1 MPQHWNYGIRA
12 RWATAEPED
21 VMEIEKVDEITLALL
36 YLTTFRDRHGLRARK
51 SHISGRFWIASTKA
65 GRFTNLQRRRDP

>member
-1 MPQHWNYGIRA
+1 
-12 RWATAEPED
+12 
-21 VMEIEKVDEITLALL
+21 MEIEKVDEITLALL

-51 SHISGRFWIASTKA
+51 SHSSGRFWIASTKA